1 VRAGTRALGRGRR
14 SLAQSLA
21 IALLLLAAGCA
32 TLPDVNTGGA
42 GNEAAQRETVAAGS
56 VLRSLQ
62 LTPELENRILALDPD
77 HISESDVRSVLEK
90 APTPRII
97 MIHGG
102 VYPVHLAMTS
112 LGKFLVGMGYPED
125 KIRQQPDGRYS
136 ESPYTS
142 SSKLAGAIAWYYE
155 HEATRV
161 MLIGHSQGGMHVI
174 KVLDELAGEFSP
186 SIAVWDPIAD
196 RPLDRSTI
204 TDPVSGQQR
213 PVVGLSVA
221 YASAVGAGGP
231 ALLLPNQWPMI
242 GRLRDIPDNV
252 DEFTGYAIG
261 VDLFAW
267 NFGEGISG
275 SFRSRG
281 SGTVRNVVLPA
292 DYVHVTAPAT
302 RALASSQAMR
312 DWLNAYVPGMDV
324 DPSSLPD
331 GPHDNLLYAA
341 DVWFSIKKHWC
352 LEAQRLVRA
361 RRAVTAAAP

>member
-1 VRAGTRALGRGRR
+1 VSRGRP
-14 SLAQSLA
+14 SLAQALA
-21 IALLLLAAGCA
+21 VLLVLLAAGCA
-32 TLPDVNTGGA
+32 NLPDVSTTPGSRAEIERAAREPVVA
-42 GNEAAQRETVAAGS
+42 GT
-56 VLRSLQ
+56 VLRSFE
-62 LTPELENRILALDPD
+62 LTPELENRILALDPE
-77 HISESDVRSVLEK
+77 HISEDEVRSVLEK

-97 MIHGG
+97 LIHGG

-112 LGKFLVGMGYPED
+112 LGKFLVGMGYPEA

-136 ESPYTS
+136 ESPYSS

-174 KVLDELAGEFSP
+174 KVLDELAGEFSS
-186 SIAVWDPIAD
+186 SIPVWDPVAD
-196 RPLDRSTI
+196 RPLARTTI
-204 TDPVSGQQR
+204 TDPVSGEQR
-213 PVVGLSVA
+213 PVVGLSVS
-221 YASAVGAGGP
+221 YASAIGAGGP
-231 ALLLPNQWPMI
+231 ALLLPNQWPLI

-267 NFGEGISG
+267 NFGHGNSG

-281 SGTVRNVVLPA
+281 SGTVRNVMLPA
-292 DYVHVTAPAT
+292 DYVHVTTPAA
-302 RALASSQAMR
+302 RELAGSKPMR
-312 DWLNAYVPGMDV
+312 DWLNAYVPGMEV
-324 DPSSLPD
+324 DASTLPE
-331 GPHDNLLYAA
+331 GAHDNLLYAA